1 MTQGR
6 DGAKVRQRRRAR
18 GDPLDLGALRACLV
32 VRQAGSFRS
41 AATILDLQPSILSR
55 RVRALED
62 HLGVSLFHRMANGVS
77 PTNAAAAF
85 LDTADRLLG
94 ELDAAVLRA
103 GAAGAGK
110 EGVLQIGL
118 IWTIANGEAQATM
131 KAFKAASPDISLRV
145 REGGSAQI
153 AAAAFDRE
161 IDIGFLAG
169 RQPLEGL
176 DQWRVWTE
184 QMMLVLPAEK
194 AHGMTRASWPDL
206 VGHPILVGDQ
216 DDWVSLKDHLTV
228 QTGQV
233 PQFVIHKCSREGIL
247 SLIAAGDGVTLAPAS
262 SGFAN
267 TPGFAFV
274 PIEEPGAAIA
284 LYAVWLPSN
293 DNPALRRFV
302 ALLKRRFPKPA

>member
-1 MTQGR
+1 MTQGC

-32 VRQAGSFRS
+32 VRQTGSFRS

-62 HLGVSLFHRMANGVS
+62 HLGVSLFHRMANGVR

-131 KAFKAASPDISLRV
+131 KAFKAVAPDVSLGV

-153 AAAAFDRE
+153 AATVFDRE

-194 AHGMTRASWPDL
+194 AQGMSRARWPDL
-206 VGHPILVGDQ
+206 IGHPILVGDQ

-228 QTGQV
+228 QTGQI
-233 PQFVIHKCSREGIL
+233 PQFVIHNCSREGIL
-247 SLIAAGDGVTLAPAS
+247 SLIASGAGVTVAPAS
-262 SGFAN
+262 SGFAS

-274 PIEEPGAAIA
+274 PIEEPGAAIP
-284 LYAVWLPSN
+284 LYAVWLPTN